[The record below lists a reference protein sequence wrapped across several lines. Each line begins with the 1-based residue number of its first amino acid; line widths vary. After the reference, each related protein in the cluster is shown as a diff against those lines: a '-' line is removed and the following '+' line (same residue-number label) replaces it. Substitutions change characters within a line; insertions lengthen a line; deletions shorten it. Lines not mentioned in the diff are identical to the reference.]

1 LIEINPFEVQVRFA
15 DIDFLGHVNNVTYF
29 SYFEMARIHYFHPLL
44 GTAWDWMEQGVV
56 LVTNE
61 ATYLS
66 AIRLHDRPKIKVSV
80 TEIGTK
86 SFTLA
91 YQVFVGKTLC
101 ATGSS
106 KLVCFNSNKQKT
118 IEIPKQMKDA
128 LTLLKS

>member
-1 LIEINPFEVQVRFA
+1 MIEISPFEVQVRFA

-66 AIRLHDRPKIKVSV
+66 SIRLHDRPKITVSV

-106 KLVCFNSNKQKT
+106 KLVCF
-118 IEIPKQMKDA
+118 
-128 LTLLKS
+128 L